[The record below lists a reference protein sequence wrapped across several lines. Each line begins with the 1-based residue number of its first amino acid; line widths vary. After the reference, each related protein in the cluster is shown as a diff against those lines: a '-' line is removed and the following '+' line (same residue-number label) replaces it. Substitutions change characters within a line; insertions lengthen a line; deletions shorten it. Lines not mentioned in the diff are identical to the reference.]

1 LLLWKNI
8 FNVKYLENGDERYD
22 VGLKRGQIGNR
33 TWVRCDNNGVRL
45 STVGKRAF
53 SVSGATVWNSLPP
66 HSTIDEWQIFV
77 KICFV
82 YIFCK

>member
-1 LLLWKNI
+1 MEKGASIVTSEMLNPSRFIVSL
-8 FNVKYLENGDERYD
+8 VPYL
-22 VGLKRGQIGNR
+22 KCF
-33 TWVRCDNNGVRL
+33 RCDNNGVRL